1 VIAKKLRRKQFLWH
15 LSELL
20 LWDDLQ
26 VSKNK
31 SQSWLGL
38 YIALG
43 FVWGCSFIFI
53 KLGLEF
59 LTPFGVAF
67 GRCALGSLTLLI
79 YLKIKG
85 LTLVRDKKLIG
96 HLWVVALLLNVIPG
110 IFFAWAETEVTSILA
125 GIINA
130 VTPLMTLIA
139 IIVVSRNEKPTTAQ
153 VVGLLLGFL
162 GVLTVLGAWQGLGA
176 NPLWAIL
183 ILLTAVTCYGFS
195 FPYSRRFILP
205 AQLKPEV
212 MAATQVTLAA
222 FTLLPFYLFD
232 GIAKDEY
239 RVGPVLAMAALGV
252 FGSGFAYIWN
262 FTIMRD
268 AGSAIASSVT
278 YVTPLV
284 AVLVGFIFLNEIP
297 HWYEPVGAVIVLLG
311 AAIAQGRIPL
321 TKKH

>member
-1 VIAKKLRRKQFLWH
+1 
-15 LSELL
+15 
-20 LWDDLQ
+20 
-26 VSKNK
+26 VSKSK

-43 FVWGCSFIFI
+43 IVWGCSFIFI

-67 GRCALGSLTLLI
+67 GRCALGAMALLV

-85 LTLVRDKKLIG
+85 LTLVRNRKMIG
-96 HLWVVALLLNVIPG
+96 HLWVVSLLLNVIPG

-139 IIVVSRNEKPTTAQ
+139 IMVVSRNEKPTRPQ
-153 VVGLLLGFL
+153 VVGLILGFL
-162 GVLTVLGAWQGLGA
+162 GVLTVLGAWQGLGD

-183 ILLTAVTCYGFS
+183 ILLAAVTCYGFS

-212 MAATQVTLAA
+212 MAATQVTLGAI
-222 FTLLPFYLFD
+222 TLLPLYLFD

-239 RVGPVLAMAALGV
+239 RVGPVLAMVALGV

-284 AVLVGFIFLNEIP
+284 AVLVGFLFLNETL
-297 HWYEPVGAVIVLLG
+297 HWYEPAGAVIVLLG
-311 AAIAQGRIPL
+311 AAIAQGRISL
-321 TKKH
+321 SKKL

>member
-1 VIAKKLRRKQFLWH
+1 
-15 LSELL
+15 
-20 LWDDLQ
+20 
-26 VSKNK
+26 VSKSK

-43 FVWGCSFIFI
+43 IVWGCSFIFI

-67 GRCALGSLTLLI
+67 GRCALGALALLI
-79 YLKIKG
+79 YLKVKG
-85 LTLVRDKKLIG
+85 LSLVRDRKMIG

-139 IIVVSRNEKPTTAQ
+139 IMLVSRNEKPTAPQ
-153 VVGLLLGFL
+153 IVGLLLGFL
-162 GVLTVLGAWQGLGA
+162 GVLTVLGAWKGLGD

-183 ILLTAVTCYGFS
+183 VLLAAVTCYGFS
-195 FPYSRRFILP
+195 FPYSRRYILP

-212 MAATQVTLAA
+212 MAATQVTLGAI
-222 FTLLPFYLFD
+222 TLLPLFLMD

-239 RVGPVLAMAALGV
+239 RIGPVLAMIALGV

-262 FTIMRD
+262 FTIMRA

-278 YVTPLV
+278 YVTPVV
-284 AVLVGFIFLNEIP
+284 AVVVGLIFLQEKL
-297 HWYEPVGAVIVLLG
+297 HWYEPVGALVVLLG
-311 AAIAQGRIPL
+311 AAIAQGRIAL
-321 TKKH
+321 ERKANG

>member
-1 VIAKKLRRKQFLWH
+1 M
-15 LSELL
+15 
-20 LWDDLQ
+20 
-26 VSKNK
+26 SKSK

-43 FVWGCSFIFI
+43 IVWGCSFIFI

-67 GRCALGSLTLLI
+67 GRCALGALALLI
-79 YLKIKG
+79 YLKFKG
-85 LTLVRDKKLIG
+85 MSLVRDRKMIG

-139 IIVVSRNEKPTTAQ
+139 IIVVSRNEPPTKPQ
-153 VVGLLLGFL
+153 VIGLLIGFL
-162 GVLTVLGAWQGLGA
+162 GVLTVLGAWKGLGD

-183 ILLTAVTCYGFS
+183 VLLAAVTCYGFS
-195 FPYSRRFILP
+195 FPYSRRYILP
-205 AQLKPEV
+205 AQLAPEV
-212 MAATQVTLAA
+212 MAATQVSLGAI
-222 FTLLPFYLFD
+222 TLLPLFLID

-239 RVGPVLAMAALGV
+239 RIGPVLAMIALGV

-262 FTIMRD
+262 FTIMRA

-278 YVTPLV
+278 YVTPVV
-284 AVLVGFIFLNEIP
+284 AVAVGLIFLQEKL
-297 HWYEPVGAVIVLLG
+297 HWYEPVGALVVLLG

-321 TKKH
+321 TKKL

>member
-1 VIAKKLRRKQFLWH
+1 M
-15 LSELL
+15 
-20 LWDDLQ
+20 
-26 VSKNK
+26 SKSK

-43 FVWGCSFIFI
+43 IVWGCSFIFI

-67 GRCALGSLTLLI
+67 GRCALGALALLI

-85 LTLVRDKKLIG
+85 LSLVRDRKMIG

-110 IFFAWAETEVTSILA
+110 ILFAWAETEVTSILA

-139 IIVVSRNEKPTTAQ
+139 IIVVSRNEKPTTPQ

-162 GVLTVLGAWQGLGA
+162 GVLTVLGAWKGLGD

-183 ILLTAVTCYGFS
+183 ILLAAVTCYGFS

-212 MAATQVTLAA
+212 MAATQVTLGAI
-222 FTLLPFYLFD
+222 TLLPLFLFN
-232 GIAKDEY
+232 GIAKNEY
-239 RVGPVLAMAALGV
+239 RLGPVLAMVALGV

-278 YVTPLV
+278 YVTPVV
-284 AVLVGFIFLNEIP
+284 AVAVGLIFLQEKL
-297 HWYEPVGAVIVLLG
+297 HWYEPVGALIVLLG

-321 TKKH
+321 SKKI

>member
-1 VIAKKLRRKQFLWH
+1 M
-15 LSELL
+15 
-20 LWDDLQ
+20 
-26 VSKNK
+26 SKSK

-43 FVWGCSFIFI
+43 IVWGCSFIFI

-67 GRCALGSLTLLI
+67 GRCALGALALLI

-85 LTLVRDKKLIG
+85 LSLVRDRKMIG

-139 IIVVSRNEKPTTAQ
+139 IMLVSRNEKPTTPQ

-162 GVLTVLGAWQGLGA
+162 GVLTVLGAWKGLGD

-183 ILLTAVTCYGFS
+183 ILLAAVTCYGFS
-195 FPYSRRFILP
+195 FPYSRRFVLP
-205 AQLKPEV
+205 AQLAPEV
-212 MAATQVTLAA
+212 MAATQVTLGAI
-222 FTLLPFYLFD
+222 TLLPLFLIN
-232 GIAKDEY
+232 GIAKSEFLL
-239 RVGPVLAMAALGV
+239 GPVLAMVALGV

-262 FTIMRD
+262 FTIMRA

-321 TKKH
+321 SKKV

>member
-1 VIAKKLRRKQFLWH
+1 M
-15 LSELL
+15 
-20 LWDDLQ
+20 
-26 VSKNK
+26 SKSK

-43 FVWGCSFIFI
+43 IVWGCSFIFI

-67 GRCALGSLTLLI
+67 GRCALGALALLV
-79 YLKIKG
+79 YLKFKG
-85 LTLVRDKKLIG
+85 MSLVRDRKMIG

-139 IIVVSRNEKPTTAQ
+139 IIVVSRNEPPTKPQ
-153 VVGLLLGFL
+153 VIGLLIGFL
-162 GVLTVLGAWQGLGA
+162 GVLTVLGAWKGLGD

-183 ILLTAVTCYGFS
+183 VLLAAVTCYGFS
-195 FPYSRRFILP
+195 FPYSRRYILP
-205 AQLKPEV
+205 AQLAPEV
-212 MAATQVTLAA
+212 MAATQVSLGAI
-222 FTLLPFYLFD
+222 TLLPLFLID

-239 RVGPVLAMAALGV
+239 RIGPVLAMIALGV

-262 FTIMRD
+262 FTIMRA

-278 YVTPLV
+278 YVTPVV
-284 AVLVGFIFLNEIP
+284 AVVVGLIFLQEKL
-297 HWYEPVGAVIVLLG
+297 HWYEPVGAVVVLFG

-321 TKKH
+321 TKKP

>member
-1 VIAKKLRRKQFLWH
+1 M
-15 LSELL
+15 
-20 LWDDLQ
+20 
-26 VSKNK
+26 SKSK

-43 FVWGCSFIFI
+43 IVWGCSFIFI

-67 GRCALGSLTLLI
+67 GRCALGALTLLI

-85 LTLVRDKKLIG
+85 LTLVQDKKLIG

-139 IIVVSRNEKPTTAQ
+139 IMLVSRNEKPTTAQ

-162 GVLTVLGAWQGLGA
+162 GVLTVLGAWQGLGD

-212 MAATQVTLAA
+212 MAATQVTLASI
-222 FTLLPFYLFD
+222 TLLPLYLFD

-239 RVGPVLAMAALGV
+239 RVGPVLAMVALGV

-297 HWYEPVGAVIVLLG
+297 HWYEPLGAAIVLLG
-311 AAIAQGRIPL
+311 AAIAQGRI
-321 TKKH
+321 KVFREKI

>member
-1 VIAKKLRRKQFLWH
+1 M
-15 LSELL
+15 
-20 LWDDLQ
+20 
-26 VSKNK
+26 SKSK

-43 FVWGCSFIFI
+43 IVWGCSFIFI

-67 GRCALGSLTLLI
+67 GRCALGALALLI
-79 YLKIKG
+79 YLKFKG
-85 LTLVRDKKLIG
+85 MSLVRNRKMIG

-139 IIVVSRNEKPTTAQ
+139 IIVVSRNEPPTKPQ
-153 VVGLLLGFL
+153 VIGLLIGFL
-162 GVLTVLGAWQGLGA
+162 GVLTVLGAWKGLGD

-183 ILLTAVTCYGFS
+183 VLLAAVTCYGFS
-195 FPYSRRFILP
+195 FPYSRRYILP
-205 AQLKPEV
+205 AQLAPEV
-212 MAATQVTLAA
+212 MAATQVSLGAI
-222 FTLLPFYLFD
+222 TLLPLFLID

-239 RVGPVLAMAALGV
+239 RIGPVLAMIALGV

-262 FTIMRD
+262 FTIMRA

-278 YVTPLV
+278 YVTPVV
-284 AVLVGFIFLNEIP
+284 AVVVGLIFLQEKL
-297 HWYEPVGAVIVLLG
+297 HWYEPVGAVVVLFG

-321 TKKH
+321 TKKS

>member
-1 VIAKKLRRKQFLWH
+1 M
-15 LSELL
+15 
-20 LWDDLQ
+20 
-26 VSKNK
+26 SKGK
-31 SQSWLGL
+31 SASWLGL

-43 FVWGCSFIFI
+43 IVWGCSFIFI

-67 GRCALGSLTLLI
+67 GRCALGALALLI
-79 YLKIKG
+79 YLKFKK
-85 LTLVRDKKLIG
+85 LSLVRDRAMIG

-139 IIVVSRNEKPTTAQ
+139 IILVTRNERPTAPQ
-153 VVGLLLGFL
+153 VIGLLLGFI
-162 GVLTVLGAWQGLGA
+162 GVLTVLGAWQGLGD
-176 NPLWAIL
+176 NPLWAVL
-183 ILLTAVTCYGFS
+183 VLLAAVTCYGFS

-205 AQLKPEV
+205 AQLAPEV
-212 MAATQVTLAA
+212 MAATQVLLGAL
-222 FTLLPFYLFD
+222 TLLPLFLIN

-239 RVGPVLAMAALGV
+239 RPGPVLAMIALGV

-262 FTIMRD
+262 FTIMRA

-278 YVTPLV
+278 YVTPVV
-284 AVLVGFIFLNEIP
+284 AVIVGLIFLQEKL
-297 HWYEPVGAVIVLLG
+297 HWYEPVGACVVLLG

-321 TKKH
+321 KKSS

>member
-1 VIAKKLRRKQFLWH
+1 
-15 LSELL
+15 LL
-20 LWDDLQ
+20 LWHDLQ
-26 VSKNK
+26 VSKSK

-43 FVWGCSFIFI
+43 IVWGCSFIFI

-67 GRCALGSLTLLI
+67 GRCALGAMALLI

-85 LTLVRDKKLIG
+85 LTLVRDRKMIG
-96 HLWVVALLLNVIPG
+96 HLWVVSLLLNVIPG

-139 IIVVSRNEKPTTAQ
+139 IMVVSRNEKPTRPQ
-153 VVGLLLGFL
+153 VVGLILGFL
-162 GVLTVLGAWQGLGA
+162 GVLTVLGAWKGLGD

-183 ILLTAVTCYGFS
+183 ILLAAVTCYGFS

-212 MAATQVTLAA
+212 MAATQVTLGAI
-222 FTLLPFYLFD
+222 TLLPLFLVN
-232 GIAKDEY
+232 GIAKSDFLI
-239 RVGPVLAMAALGV
+239 GPVLAMVALGV

-284 AVLVGFIFLNEIP
+284 AVLVGLIFLSETL
-297 HWYEPVGAVIVLLG
+297 HWYEPAGAVIVLLG

-321 TKKH
+321 SRKL

>member
-1 VIAKKLRRKQFLWH
+1 M
-15 LSELL
+15 
-20 LWDDLQ
+20 
-26 VSKNK
+26 SKSK

-43 FVWGCSFIFI
+43 IVWGCSFIFI

-67 GRCALGSLTLLI
+67 GRCALGALALLI
-79 YLKIKG
+79 YLKLKG
-85 LTLVRDKKLIG
+85 LTLVRDRKMIG
-96 HLWVVALLLNVIPG
+96 HLWVVSLLLNVIPG

-139 IIVVSRNEKPTTAQ
+139 IMVVSRNEKPTRPQ
-153 VVGLLLGFL
+153 VVGLILGFL
-162 GVLTVLGAWQGLGA
+162 GVLTVLGAWQGLGD

-183 ILLTAVTCYGFS
+183 ILLAAVTCYGFS

-212 MAATQVTLAA
+212 MAATQVTLGAI
-222 FTLLPFYLFD
+222 TLLPLFLIN
-232 GIAKDEY
+232 GIAKSEFLL
-239 RVGPVLAMAALGV
+239 GPVLAMVALGV

-284 AVLVGFIFLNEIP
+284 AVIVGFIFLNENL
-297 HWYEPVGAVIVLLG
+297 HWYEPAGAVIVLLG

-321 TKKH
+321 SKKL

>member
-1 VIAKKLRRKQFLWH
+1 M
-15 LSELL
+15 
-20 LWDDLQ
+20 
-26 VSKNK
+26 SKSK

-43 FVWGCSFIFI
+43 IVWGCSFIFI

-67 GRCALGSLTLLI
+67 GRCALGALALLI

-85 LTLVRDKKLIG
+85 LSLVRDRKMIG

-110 IFFAWAETEVTSILA
+110 ILFAWAETEVTSILA

-139 IIVVSRNEKPTTAQ
+139 IIVVSRNEKPTTPQ

-162 GVLTVLGAWQGLGA
+162 GVLTVLGAWQGLGD

-183 ILLTAVTCYGFS
+183 ILLAAVTCYGFS

-222 FTLLPFYLFD
+222 ITLLPLYLFN

-239 RVGPVLAMAALGV
+239 RAGPVLAMVALGV

-278 YVTPLV
+278 YVTPVV
-284 AVLVGFIFLNEIP
+284 AVVVGLIFLQEKL
-297 HWYEPVGAVIVLLG
+297 HWYEPVGALIVLLG
-311 AAIAQGRIPL
+311 AAIAQGRIPPS
-321 TKKH
+321 KKI

>member
-1 VIAKKLRRKQFLWH
+1 MR
-15 LSELL
+15 E
-20 LWDDLQ
+20 
-26 VSKNK
+26 SKA
-31 SQSWLGL
+31 QSWLGL
-38 YIALG
+38 YVALG
-43 FVWGCSFIFI
+43 IVWGCSFIFI

-67 GRCALGSLTLLI
+67 IRCAFGALALLI

-85 LTLVRDKKLIG
+85 LSLVRDRRMIG

-110 IFFAWAETEVTSILA
+110 VFFAWAETEVTSILA

-139 IIVVSRNEKPTTAQ
+139 IMLVSRNEKPTRPQ

-162 GVLTVLGAWQGLGA
+162 GVLTVLGAWQGLGS

-183 ILLTAVTCYGFS
+183 ILLAAVTCYGFS
-195 FPYSRRFILP
+195 FPYTRKFVLP
-205 AQLKPEV
+205 YKLKPEA
-212 MAATQVTLAA
+212 MAATQVSAGA
-222 FTLLPFYLFD
+222 ITLLPFYLID
-232 GIAKDEY
+232 GIAKNEY
-239 RVGPVLAMAALGV
+239 RPGPVFAMIALGV

-262 FTIMRD
+262 FKIMEA

-284 AVLVGFIFLNEIP
+284 AVIVGIIFLGERITWN
-297 HWYEPVGAVIVLLG
+297 EPVGALVVLVG
-311 AAIAQGRIPL
+311 AAIGQGRISL
-321 TKKH
+321 GKRESNR